1 MGTSSKNKIEDK
13 RVSDGQHGVVDK
25 LMEERTDKE
34 IDELFERARQTVK
47 PRIME
52 EASNEMVSE
61 DILNF
66 KMD

>member
-1 MGTSSKNKIEDK
+1 MGSSSTNKSEDK
-13 RVSDGQHGVVDK
+13 SASEGQRGAVDR
-25 LMEERTDKE
+25 LTEERTDKE
-34 IDELFERARQTVK
+34 IDELLERARQTVK
-47 PRIME
+47 PIIME